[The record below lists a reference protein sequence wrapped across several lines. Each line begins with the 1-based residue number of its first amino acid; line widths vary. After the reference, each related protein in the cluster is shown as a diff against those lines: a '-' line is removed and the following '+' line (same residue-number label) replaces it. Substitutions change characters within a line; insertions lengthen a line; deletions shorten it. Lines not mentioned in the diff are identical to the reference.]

1 MGHLLFWNVRF
12 FFSFIS
18 SSNTLA
24 LVVSNHFFPLL
35 NMCWAM
41 LSCSVRSKS
50 LRLHG
55 LQPASFLCPWDFPGK
70 TTGVG
75 CHSLLHRVFPTQGSN
90 PGLLHCRQILY
101 QLSSQGTLN
110 FFYILQFKPEF
121 CNEFM
126 IWATVSSKFCFCWL
140 YRASPFLAA
149 KNKINLIFILTIWW
163 CPRVELSLML
173 LEEGVCYD
181 KCVLLTKLC

>member
-1 MGHLLFWNVRF
+1 MHSVYKIRF
-12 FFSFIS
+12 LESTHHFHCIIIRDLIRPYLSGLAVFSVLCLVTQSCPTLCDS
-18 SSNTLA
+18 S
-24 LVVSNHFFPLL
+24 VH
-35 NMCWAM
+35 
-41 LSCSVRSKS
+41 
-50 LRLHG
+50 
-55 LQPASFLCPWDFPGK
+55 WDFPAK
-70 TTGVG
+70 NTRVG
-75 CHSLLHRVFPTQGSN
+75 CQFPSPGVFPTQGSN